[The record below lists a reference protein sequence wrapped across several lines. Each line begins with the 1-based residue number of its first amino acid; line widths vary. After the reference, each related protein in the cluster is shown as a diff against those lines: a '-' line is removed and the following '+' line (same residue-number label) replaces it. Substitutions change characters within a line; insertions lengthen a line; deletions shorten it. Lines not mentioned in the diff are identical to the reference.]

1 MLNVILPCAG
11 EGTRLGLP
19 YPKEMHHV
27 ANGVAFI
34 DLSLRQLYPYRDR
47 IARVT
52 ITLTPSK
59 ADLVRY
65 LGKWRA
71 IFPFAFTYFDE
82 RNEEWPGSI
91 LSAEALY
98 LARNLVLLPDSLIHS
113 EPDWPLVPTFD
124 RLLGEHDLVFGVKR
138 EHSDRL
144 RSLGAVRLEA
154 DGRVTAFCDK
164 PSEALDRF
172 NGFWGCFGFTGSTG
186 RSILELMTASVR
198 RSPVDLATLP
208 LRGVA
213 GFPLLAY
220 HDLGVWDQLAAVAQA
235 GLVPATPLDS

>member
-11 EGTRLGLP
+11 EVTRLGLP

-27 ANGVAFI
+27 ANGMGLI
-34 DLSLRQLYPYRDR
+34 DLSLQRLYPHRDR

-59 ADLVRY
+59 AELVRY
-65 LGKWRA
+65 LGTWRGA
-71 IFPFAFTYFDE
+71 FPFAFTYFDE

-98 LARNLVLLPDSLIHS
+98 MARNIVLLPDSLILE
-113 EPDWPLVPTFD
+113 EPHWPVVPTCD
-124 RLLGEHDLVFGVKR
+124 RLLGEHDLVFGVKG
-138 EHSDRL
+138 EQSERL
-144 RSLGAVRLEA
+144 RSLGAVRGEA

-172 NGFWGCFGFTGSTG
+172 NGFWGCFGFTGHTG
-186 RSILELMTASVR
+186 RSILEMMTASVK
-198 RSPVDLATLP
+198 RSPVDLASLP

-213 GFPLLAY
+213 GFPLFGY
-220 HDLGVWDQLAAVAQA
+220 HDLGVWAQLAAVVQE
-235 GLVPATPLDS
+235 GLVPSLPLNS

>member
-27 ANGVAFI
+27 ANGMGLI
-34 DLSLRQLYPYRDR
+34 DLSLQRLYPHRDR

-65 LGKWRA
+65 LGKWRVA
-71 IFPFAFTYFDE
+71 FPFAFTYFDE

-98 LARNLVLLPDSLIHS
+98 MARNIVLLPDSLILE
-113 EPDWPLVPTFD
+113 EPDRPVVPTFD

-138 EHSDRL
+138 EQSERL
-144 RSLGAVRLEA
+144 RSLGAVRCGWRPMA
-154 DGRVTAFCDK
+154 ASR
-164 PSEALDRF
+164 
-172 NGFWGCFGFTGSTG
+172 
-186 RSILELMTASVR
+186 RSATSRPRHSIDSTASG
-198 RSPVDLATLP
+198 DALAS
-208 LRGVA
+208 R
-213 GFPLLAY
+213 
-220 HDLGVWDQLAAVAQA
+220 
-235 GLVPATPLDS
+235 ATPAAASSS